1 MEIDDVQLIQQI
13 LAGDGS
19 AFGDLVQKHQ
29 KSVHALAWR
38 EIGDYH
44 IAEEITQDTFLQ
56 VYNKLSDL
64 RDPNLFA
71 GWLHAIAKRRC
82 IAWLRK
88 KKLVMQSLELVSD
101 DLIEKIDYSSYL
113 AEQREKESAE
123 RRREIVEN
131 LLEKLPE
138 TERTTMILHYL
149 GEMSCKA
156 ISKYLGVSLNTVKS
170 RLNRARNRLKQEKPI
185 SQDTLDQGQGK
196 DFMENQKRSSPLPA
210 GSFEGDVTTWELPE
224 GVIARLGRGSEPA
237 MAFSPNGQTLVIGT
251 CTGLWLYNL
260 TTLSPVALW
269 EIEHSYV
276 ESVAFSPNGEWLA
289 ASFSDRLLKILDV
302 QTGTC
307 LIQIKSENHNE
318 CVTFSLDNRYIAVN
332 SSVYDSTPIVEVWHA
347 ETGKPFAKFTADEER
362 AGHYQPISFSHDT
375 RLIAST
381 CMSPNSDDAGSIL
394 VWDMKSCEQIACL
407 SAHTHWITTLCFSP
421 CGQFLVSGGRDGKV
435 YVWCVNT
442 WNQIREYTDYGQVYG
457 IIPSYSP
464 DGRLHAAIV
473 NYDENGPATISI
485 RDLESNQQLYND
497 QLWGNTIDSPSI
509 NNWGNNVLFS
519 NGSQLAYEYRHEF
532 INVWTV
538 DNPIKQQFTHSP
550 ISFPI
555 EIVFSQDGNTLAVE
569 YFHEGV
575 VLWDIESK
583 RSRPAVQVESAGKN
597 QFLYKTVSGKLYVA
611 SIKND
616 TATLWEADG
625 NGIPLLEG
633 TDREYWSARP
643 ALTPTGT
650 VFAYAGEDGTVQV
663 WDVQNRKKLHEFTH
677 PLETSKDDND
687 EDEGE
692 LVDELKF
699 SQDGK
704 VLVSESVSHNVNVS
718 RNVKLWDLELGEE
731 IKPLQGEKIRDV
743 RFCRC
748 GRYHAY
754 LEKEEKRY
762 WDIAKQE
769 YCENITCSCDQTWS
783 EIEKRLSMPQEFEH
797 FEGPGAHSL
806 CGQYWAI
813 GTSHKDQ
820 KKYPID
826 VWEVSSGKH
835 LVTILGPS
843 DRLDDLTFS
852 PDNKLLAS
860 ASYDGV
866 ILLWDLTPYIS
877 Q

>member
-1 MEIDDVQLIQQI
+1 MYENDCELIQNI
-13 LAGDGS
+13 LAGDEA
-19 AFGDLVQKHQ
+19 AFSDLVQKYQ
-29 KSVHALAWR
+29 KSVHALVWR
-38 EIGDYH
+38 KIGDFH

-56 VYNKLSDL
+56 AYDKLYTL
-64 RDPNLFA
+64 KDPKLFV
-71 GWLHAIAKRRC
+71 GWLHVIANRRC

-88 KKLVMQSLELVSD
+88 KREVMQSL
-101 DLIEKIDYSSYL
+101 DLTSEEILEKTAYAYYI
-113 AEQREKESAE
+113 AEQRELASTE

-156 ISKYLGVSLNTVKS
+156 ISQHLDVSLNTVKS
-170 RLNRARNRLKQEKPI
+170 RLNRARNRLKREEPI
-185 SQDTLDQGQGK
+185 LQDTLDQGQGEH
-196 DFMENQKRSSPLPA
+196 FMENQKRSIPVPV
-210 GSFEGDVTTWELPE
+210 GSFEGDITTWALPE
-224 GVIARLGRGSEPA
+224 GAIARLGRGSEPA
-237 MAFSPNGQTLVIGT
+237 MAFSPDGQSIVIGT

-269 EIEHSYV
+269 ETEHSYV
-276 ESVAFSPNGEWLA
+276 ESVAFSPNGKWLA
-289 ASFSDRLLKILDV
+289 ASFSERLLKILDI

-307 LIQIKSENHNE
+307 LTQIKSENHNE
-318 CVTFSLDNRYIAVN
+318 CVTFSHDNKYIAVN

-347 ETGKPFAKFTADEER
+347 ETGKPFAKFTAENER
-362 AGHYQPISFSHDT
+362 AGHYQPISFSPDT

-394 VWDMKSCEQIACL
+394 VWDMKSGKQITCL
-407 SAHTHWITTLCFSP
+407 SAHTRWITTLCFSP
-421 CGQFLVSGGRDGKV
+421 CGKFLVSGGRDGYV
-435 YVWCVNT
+435 YVWDVNN
-442 WNQIREYTDYGQVYG
+442 WNQVREYTDYGPVYS

-464 DGRLHAAIV
+464 DGKLRAVIV
-473 NYDENGPATISI
+473 NYDESGPATISI

-497 QLWGNTIDSPSI
+497 QLWGNTIDSPSVD
-509 NNWGNNVLFS
+509 NWGNNVLFS

-538 DNPIKQQFTHSP
+538 DNPIKRQFTHSP
-550 ISFPI
+550 ISFPTDI
-555 EIVFSQDGNTLAVE
+555 AFAQDGKTLAVE

-597 QFLYKTVSGKLYVA
+597 QFLYKTDSGKFHVA

-616 TATLWEADG
+616 TVTLWEADG
-625 NGIPLLEG
+625 NGLPLLEG
-633 TDREYWSARP
+633 TGREYWSASP

-650 VFAYAGEDGTVQV
+650 LFAYAGEDGTIQV
-663 WDVQNRKKLHEFTH
+663 WDVLNRKKLHEFTH
-677 PLETSKDDND
+677 PLDPSKDDND
-687 EDEGE
+687 EGDY
-692 LVDELKF
+692 VNELKF

-704 VLVSESVSHNVNVS
+704 LLVSRSKSL
-718 RNVKLWDLELGEE
+718 NVKLWDIELGEE

-748 GRYHAY
+748 GWYHAY

-762 WDIAKQE
+762 WDIAKRE
-769 YCENITCSCDQTWS
+769 YCEDRTCSCNPSWG
-783 EIEKRLSMPQEFEH
+783 EIEKRLSMPPEFEH
-797 FEGPGAHSL
+797 IEGTGAYSL
-806 CGQYWAI
+806 CGQYLAL

-820 KKYPID
+820 KEYPID

-835 LVTILGPS
+835 LVTLLGPS